1 MKVVYLNC
9 RFFFIN
15 QCRLKILIS
24 DGIFYFLSNTISV
37 WLDCFQ
43 TA

>member
-1 MKVVYLNC
+1 MKVSYLIVEC
-9 RFFFIN
+9 FVN

-24 DGIFYFLSNTISV
+24 DSIFYFLSNTISV

>member
-1 MKVVYLNC
+1 MKVSYLTVEC
-9 RFFFIN
+9 FVN
-15 QCRLKILIS
+15 QCRLKIFIS

-43 TA
+43 TT

>member
-1 MKVVYLNC
+1 MKVSYLTVEC
-9 RFFFIN
+9 FIKK
-15 QCRLKILIS
+15 CRLKISIS
-24 DGIFYFLSNTISV
+24 DGIFYYFSNTISV

>member
-1 MKVVYLNC
+1 MKVSYLSC
-9 RFFFIN
+9 RV
-15 QCRLKILIS
+15 
-24 DGIFYFLSNTISV
+24 FYKKMPSANLYFRRHFLFLSNTISV

>member
-1 MKVVYLNC
+1 MKVSYLSC
-9 RFFFIN
+9 RVFYKK
-15 QCRLKILIS
+15 CRLKISIS
-24 DGIFYFLSNTISV
+24 DGIFFYFSNTISV

>member
-1 MKVVYLNC
+1 MKVSYLTVEC
-9 RFFFIN
+9 FVN
-15 QCRLKILIS
+15 QCRLKILIL